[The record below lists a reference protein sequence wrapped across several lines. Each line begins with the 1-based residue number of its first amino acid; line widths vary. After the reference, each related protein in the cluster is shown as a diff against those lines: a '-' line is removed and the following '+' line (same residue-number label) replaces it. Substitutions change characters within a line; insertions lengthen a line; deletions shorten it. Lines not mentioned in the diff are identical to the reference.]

1 LPSRDSRRSDGRRG
15 QDGDGIGPL
24 CHIRRLKKIKEN
36 KGYLIVELSTGLV
49 RLEMENR
56 ERSRTAGSTGSA
68 TGGSSGTPG
77 RAGYDQ
83 DENARVA
90 DTSPGD
96 VRTGGQATEDRLG
109 GPGFRRTAAER
120 GSGELEEIPGMQEQV
135 RRWEAGTRGTATR
148 GAYGG
153 ALRESEDAGMWQT
166 SRMLREERE
175 EGDPEMMRR
184 EEDLHARQMNLGARE
199 RSLREREAA
208 LQEREQNLHQRQPS
222 IMGRGLGA
230 TDYQDYR
237 IRNDR

>member
-1 LPSRDSRRSDGRRG
+1 MDS
-15 QDGDGIGPL
+15 PL
-24 CHIRRLKKIKEN
+24 WHILGLYGFQKN
-36 KGYLIVELSTGLV
+36 KGYLIGELSTGLV

-56 ERSRTAGSTGSA
+56 EKGRIAGSTEPAS
-68 TGGSSGTPG
+68 GGSSGTPG

-109 GPGFRRTAAER
+109 GPGYKRTAAER
-120 GSGELEEIPGMQEQV
+120 GSAELEEIPGMREQV
-135 RRWEAGTRGTATR
+135 RRWEAGTRRTAAR

-153 ALRESEDAGMWQT
+153 GIRESEDTGMRQV
-166 SRMLREERE
+166 SMMLREERE
-175 EGDPEMMRR
+175 EGDPGMQRR
-184 EEDLHARQMNLGARE
+184 EEDLHARQMDLGARE
-199 RSLREREAA
+199 RSLREREET
-208 LQEREQNLHQRQPS
+208 LREREQNLRQRES
-222 IMGRGLGA
+222 AITGRGLGA